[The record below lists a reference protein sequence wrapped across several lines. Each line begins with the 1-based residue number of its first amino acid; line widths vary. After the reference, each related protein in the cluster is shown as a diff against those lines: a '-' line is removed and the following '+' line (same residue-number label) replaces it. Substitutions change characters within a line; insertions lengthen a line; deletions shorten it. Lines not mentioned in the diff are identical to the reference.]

1 MRIEIQFSDGHKELF
16 ENATHAAKAMGI
28 TTPTVLSAKKL
39 GKKRISRRRDKQEF
53 QIHCE
58 NFPRIVISDRENE
71 FSFPTLKEAEEF
83 FDFPK
88 ILSSKVRFN
97 HDMVVDMKNKRFSV
111 KIIQH
116 NGKPFPR
123 EAKVPPPA
131 NLQRT
136 HKGIK
141 VCFPRFSQ
149 KLTDFQK
156 RTNQSV
162 WCVCSRTL

>member
-97 HDMVVDMKNKRFSV
+97 HDMVVDMKNK
-111 KIIQH
+111 IQRGH
-116 NGKPFPR
+116 S
-123 EAKVPPPA
+123 A
-131 NLQRT
+131 QR
-136 HKGIK
+136 KA
-141 VCFPRFSQ
+141 FSQ
-149 KLTDFQK
+149 GSKGATARKLAAH
-156 RTNQSV
+156 S
-162 WCVCSRTL
+162 